1 MKTQKRLGLLLLAA
15 TALFAGMH
23 FQSRPA
29 APATHS
35 PKTSPQ
41 ALQRLLQLRLPD
53 AQGQEVSLAQWQG
66 RTLVVNFWATWCPPC
81 KEEMPAFSRLQ
92 QQWQGRGVQ
101 FVGIAVDSAE
111 NVRRFAAASPVSYP
125 LLVGG
130 NGIQEL
136 PRELGNQAMGLPFT
150 LVIRADGQVHASKLG
165 RLREAELDSLLQTA
179 ASPPGRP

>member
-1 MKTQKRLGLLLLAA
+1 MNVPKLLGLLLLAA

-29 APATHS
+29 DSATSS
-35 PKTSPQ
+35 PKTPPQ
-41 ALQRLLQLRLPD
+41 TLQRLLQLRLPD

-92 QQWQGRGVQ
+92 RQWQERGVQ
-101 FVGIAVDSAE
+101 FVGIAVDSAQ

-136 PRELGNQAMGLPFT
+136 TRELGNQALGLPFT
-150 LVIRADGQVHASKLG
+150 LVIRADGQVHAMKLG
-165 RLREAELDSLLQTA
+165 GLREAELDSLLQA
-179 ASPPGRP
+179 AVSPPGPP